1 MVTGSRNFEKIF
13 IFSHTPMDVSQNS
26 LSIGTSVKMTFF
38 FATLIKLASDNLAA
52 TARNWYANEATAN
65 RGNES
70 ICQTAI
76 DSDFQSW
83 KIGIYSNNICWL
95 IDYRCCGGSMGR
107 RYSQIQLPRLS
118 FSDAGRRVVPQRTS
132 AGRPSPQTCTLLQ
145 KEVRKMNEKWTKNER
160 KMNEKWTKSLHHRLA
175 IKSDPSRWSSHL
187 VIFIF
192 NKKNSQFM
200 LLLLL
205 FCCCSVVVVVVQFIH
220 PRQIITTTTK
230 TKKILKI
237 INIILWLSLL
247 IIFL

>member
-13 IFSHTPMDVSQNS
+13 IFSHAPMDVSQNC

-160 KMNEKWTKSLHHRLA
+160 NHFIIVW
-175 IKSDPSRWSSHL
+175 PSNLIHL
-187 VIFIF
+187 GGHLISWYSFLIR
-192 NKKNSQFM
+192 KTANSCCC
-200 LLLLL
+200 
-205 FCCCSVVVVVVQFIH
+205 CCCSVVVLLLLLLCSSFTHVRSSQQQQK
-220 PRQIITTTTK
+220 R
-230 TKKILKI
+230 KKY
-237 INIILWLSLL
+237 
-247 IIFL
+247 